1 MIKIVPLPTLN
12 LKKYVHTLILAT
24 LLQFSAFSQP
34 YTELSALKFQ
44 KYSAEENEANEYSTA
59 VFIPIETKNS
69 NYFIFGAGYNKL
81 SLKNSSNQ
89 PLVSNLEA
97 LSIQLGGLINLGND
111 WSMTTLLVQKISSD
125 FEDLSKKDYQIGTIA
140 LLTKQLNEHVKYK
153 LGLFYN
159 QEFWG
164 PQIFPILGFDFILSD
179 KLRFFGLLPRMI
191 NLEYQISKSGYLGF
205 KFNMKRTSYRLAQ
218 QYAHGYVQEFKI
230 ETQAYIDYY
239 LNDKVTLYCAFGYA
253 PIRKY
258 KIFETTGL
266 LPKDNLVR
274 FDNQLMAHAG
284 LAIRIRSDRSEK

>member
-1 MIKIVPLPTLN
+1 M
-12 LKKYVHTLILAT
+12 KKYVYTLILVT

-44 KYSAEENEANEYSTA
+44 KYSADENEANEYSAA

-97 LSIQLGGLINLGND
+97 LSIQLGGLINLDND

-125 FEDLSKKDYQIGTIA
+125 FEDLSKKDYQIGAIGF
-140 LLTKQLNEHVKYK
+140 LTKQLNEHVKYK

-191 NLEYQISKSGYLGF
+191 NLEYQISKSGYIGF

-239 LNDKVTLYCAFGYA
+239 LNDRVTLYWCFWLCSYSQ
-253 PIRKY
+253 IQN
-258 KIFETTGL
+258 F
-266 LPKDNLVR
+266 
-274 FDNQLMAHAG
+274 
-284 LAIRIRSDRSEK
+284 

>member
-1 MIKIVPLPTLN
+1 M
-12 LKKYVHTLILAT
+12 KKYVYTLILVT

-44 KYSAEENEANEYSTA
+44 KYSADENEANEYSTA
-59 VFIPIETKNS
+59 VFVPIETKNS
-69 NYFIFGAGYNKL
+69 NYFLFGAGHNKL
-81 SLKNSSNQ
+81 LLKNSSNR

-97 LSIQLGGLINLGND
+97 LSIQLGGLINLDND

-125 FEDLSKKDYQIGTIA
+125 FEDLSKKDYQIGA
-140 LLTKQLNEHVKYK
+140 LGFLTRQLNEHVKYK

-191 NLEYQISKSGYLGF
+191 NLEYQFSKSGYIGF

-218 QYAHGYVQEFKI
+218 KYAHGYVQEFKI

-239 LNDKVTLYCAFGYA
+239 LNDRYTFFGAFGYA

-274 FDNQLMAHAG
+274 FNNQLMAHVG
-284 LAIRIRSDRSEK
+284 LAFRIRSDRTEK

>member
-1 MIKIVPLPTLN
+1 M
-12 LKKYVHTLILAT
+12 
-24 LLQFSAFSQP
+24 
-34 YTELSALKFQ
+34 
-44 KYSAEENEANEYSTA
+44 
-59 VFIPIETKNS
+59 
-69 NYFIFGAGYNKL
+69 
-81 SLKNSSNQ
+81 
-89 PLVSNLEA
+89 
-97 LSIQLGGLINLGND
+97 
-111 WSMTTLLVQKISSD
+111 
-125 FEDLSKKDYQIGTIA
+125 SKKDYQIGAIGF
-140 LLTKQLNEHVKYK
+140 LTKQLNECVKYK

-284 LAIRIRSDRSEK
+284 LAIRIRSDRTEK